1 MNGFLLVDKPKG
13 MSSFGVVA
21 RVRGVW
27 RAQLRAEGQSIK
39 KAKVGH
45 TGTLDPAASGLM
57 ILVLGEYCKRAM
69 EFSKL
74 DKVYEVNLRLG
85 QNSTTDDGEGEL
97 EAVSD
102 FQPTKEQLYEA
113 LSQFTGEIQQVPP
126 IYSAIKVNGRRA
138 YDMAR
143 KGQEVVLEPRS
154 VTIFSLD
161 NVDYSYPEVSFTVHV
176 SSGTYIRSIVRDL
189 GEKLGTGAYLH
200 DLRRT
205 KVSAYLIQD
214 ATSLEQLGT
223 VNQIQSVLRE
233 A

>member
-189 GEKLGTGAYLH
+189 GEKLGTGAYLQ

-205 KVSAYLIQD
+205 KVGAYLIQD